1 MKSLIVSLWISLA
14 LISCGSQSKT
24 IPAVSYVVA
33 KNYFVKNTVENKLF
47 EVTITSQD
55 EFDSFFGIA
64 RTMGEGS
71 KPTAINFDSEF
82 VIAVINL
89 ISDDVSGLECKTLS
103 MKEGKL
109 VLDYNLVKTDKQS
122 FQSRHALILVVD
134 KKSEAEVEFV
144 ND

>member
-1 MKSLIVSLWISLA
+1 MKSLILSLCISLA

-24 IPAVSYVVA
+24 ISAVSYVVA
-33 KNYFVKNTVENKLF
+33 KNYFVKNTVESKLF

-55 EFDSFFGIA
+55 EFDRFFGIA
-64 RTMGEGS
+64 RTMGEGG

-82 VIAVINL
+82 VIAVINP
-89 ISDDVSGLECKTLS
+89 ISDDVSGIECKTLI

-109 VLDYNLVKTDKQS
+109 VLNYYLTKTDKQS
-122 FQSRHALILVVD
+122 FESRHALILVVD